1 MDQGI
6 HRGSSDAV
14 DLGLLVVNSEIP
26 LSRGA
31 LAGTDEHARPLHIAL
46 LLFGVI
52 GILLDITACIFPR
65 AVWGGVSASL
75 PRCSPRL
82 HTHPPPP
89 SLGFGD

>member
-14 DLGLLVVNSEIP
+14 DLGLLVVNSEV
-26 LSRGA
+26 SHSGGA

-52 GILLDITACIFPR
+52 GILLDIAACFTPR
-65 AVWGGVSASL
+65 AMPWGGPIGIVASL
-75 PRCSPRL
+75 FA
-82 HTHPPPP
+82 TVAPPPP
-89 SLGFGD
+89 SLEFGE